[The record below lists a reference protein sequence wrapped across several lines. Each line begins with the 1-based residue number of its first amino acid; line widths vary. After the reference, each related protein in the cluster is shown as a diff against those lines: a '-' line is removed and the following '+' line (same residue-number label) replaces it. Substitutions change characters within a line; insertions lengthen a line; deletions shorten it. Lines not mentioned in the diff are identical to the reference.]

1 MRVQR
6 RRRGKFLRIK
16 VVLMTT
22 PYFKRV
28 LEDMQSGYQADQTSS
43 NSIYLRPRTNLFGP
57 PGTNQEET
65 LFNDWDFDNTL
76 IFGMRNRRKIIT
88 RLRIWVRR
96 VERRLR
102 HLATNHYGGLS
113 RNLVGRSGWDV
124 TASLRQPTSFGEAIE
139 NRRHQH
145 PNGRWSTAVHVSGN
159 DNSTIWKKNQR
170 VRLF

>member
-1 MRVQR
+1 
-6 RRRGKFLRIK
+6 
-16 VVLMTT
+16 MTT

-57 PGTNQEET
+57 PGMNQEET
-65 LFNDWDFDNTL
+65 LFDDWDF
-76 IFGMRNRRKIIT
+76 GVRNRRKIIT

-145 PNGRWSTAVHVSGN
+145 PNGRWSTAVYVFGK